1 MNHSAN
7 KRRQIITALGAGLL
21 ANALPALA
29 QQAAKATEKMWRVG
43 ILANLDP
50 ADPLI
55 SAFTEGL
62 RDLGYVEGRN
72 LVIVR
77 RVERGGD
84 LDALAAEVVRE
95 KPDVIFAPNTV
106 VARAAKKVAGTIPI
120 VFAVAG
126 DPVGVGFAASL
137 ARPGGNMT
145 GTTNINSELSA
156 KRLQLLKEAAP
167 NIRRVAI
174 LDPKDTSPTTQQ
186 QIAEAE
192 RAAKILGIEVFS
204 TNVGRREDFAPVA
217 AQLRKWRA
225 DALYV
230 TSNPTN
236 TNNRQLLADFAA
248 NVRLPAMYGFRG
260 YVEAGG
266 FMSYGPNEA
275 GLYRRAAYYVDR
287 IFKGAKPADLPVEQP
302 TKFELFINGKTA
314 KALGLKIPQSL
325 LITAEKVIE

>member
-7 KRRQIITALGAGLL
+7 MRRQIITALGAGLL
-21 ANALPALA
+21 VNALPAVA
-29 QQAAKATEKMWRVG
+29 QQAAKATEKIWRVG

-50 ADPLI
+50 ADSLI

-77 RVERGGD
+77 RVERGSD

-95 KPDVIFAPNTV
+95 KPDVIFAPNSL
-106 VARAAKKVAGTIPI
+106 VASVAKKVAGTIPI
-120 VFAVAG
+120 VFSVAS
-126 DPVGVGFAASL
+126 DPVGSGFAASL
-137 ARPGGNMT
+137 ARPGGSMT
-145 GTTNINSELSA
+145 GTTNIPGELSA
-156 KRLQLLKEAAP
+156 KRLQLLKQAAP
-167 NIRRVAI
+167 NIKRVVI
-174 LDPKDTSPTTQQ
+174 LDPKYTGVVSRPQVD
-186 QIAEAE
+186 EAK
-192 RAAKILGIEVFS
+192 RAAKLLGIEVFS
-204 TNVGRREDFAPVA
+204 TNIGRREDFEPVA

-225 DALYV
+225 DALFV
-230 TSNPTN
+230 NSNPSN
-236 TNNRQLLADFAA
+236 TANRELLAAFAA
-248 NVRLPAMYGFRG
+248 TVRLPAIYAERS

-266 FMSYGPNEA
+266 FMSYGPSFA

-287 IFKGAKPADLPVEQP
+287 IFKGAKPADLPIEQP

-314 KALGLKIPQSL
+314 KALGLTIPQAL

>member
-84 LDALAAEVVRE
+84 LDALAAAVVRE

-120 VFAVAG
+120 VFSVAG
-126 DPVGVGFAASL
+126 DPIGTGFAASL
-137 ARPGGNMT
+137 ARPGGSMT
-145 GTTNINSELSA
+145 GTTNIPHELSA
-156 KRLQLLKEAAP
+156 KRLQLLKQAVP
-167 NIRRVAI
+167 RITRVAV
-174 LDPKDTSPTTQQ
+174 LNPKDTGAPSQMQ
-186 QIAEAE
+186 VDEAE
-192 RAAKILGIEVFS
+192 RAANILGIELFLTS
-204 TNVGRREDFAPVA
+204 VGRREAPTC
-217 AQLRKWRA
+217 RSSSRSSSRW
-225 DALYV
+225 
-230 TSNPTN
+230 
-236 TNNRQLLADFAA
+236 
-248 NVRLPAMYGFRG
+248 
-260 YVEAGG
+260 
-266 FMSYGPNEA
+266 
-275 GLYRRAAYYVDR
+275 
-287 IFKGAKPADLPVEQP
+287 
-302 TKFELFINGKTA
+302 
-314 KALGLKIPQSL
+314 
-325 LITAEKVIE
+325 

>member
-1 MNHSAN
+1 MNH
-7 KRRQIITALGAGLL
+7 RRKLLVALGTGVL
-21 ANALPALA
+21 AAPFVAFAQPA
-29 QQAAKATEKMWRVG
+29 KPPDKIWRVG

-50 ADPLI
+50 ADPLL

-62 RDLGYVEGRN
+62 RDLGYIEGRN

-77 RVERGGD
+77 RVERGSD
-84 LDALAAEVVRE
+84 IDALAAAVVRE
-95 KPDVIFAPNTV
+95 KPDLIFAPNSV

-120 VFAVAG
+120 VFSIAG
-126 DPVGVGFAASL
+126 DPVGTGFAASL
-137 ARPGGNMT
+137 ARPGGSMT
-145 GTTNINSELSA
+145 GTTNITIELSA

-167 NIRRVAI
+167 RIKRVAI
-174 LDPKDTSPTTQQ
+174 LAPKDTSPITQR
-186 QIAEAE
+186 QIDEAK

-204 TNVGRREDFAPVA
+204 TNIGRREDFAPVA
-217 AQLRKWRA
+217 AQLRTWRA

-248 NVRLPAMYGFRG
+248 SVRLPAMYGFRG

-266 FMSYGPNEA
+266 FMSYGPSEA

-302 TKFELFINGKTA
+302 TRFELVINGKTA
-314 KALGLKIPQSL
+314 KALGLKIPHAL
-325 LITAEKVIE
+325 LIMAEQVIE